1 MNKRFRT
8 ILSVLFVAMLAFV
21 FVPGKAEA
29 APEDNTAFLAYA
41 DAGWL
46 YQYWGDPV
54 DTGIVVTEAKVT
66 GVGQYTVGLDF
77 TGTADGKAAG
87 LAFTAPI
94 IQGGSANYPG
104 HVMTIDEIKLNGNAI
119 DFTKGYAN
127 DEEGNL
133 RSNIYNE
140 WVSQL
145 PDDARRADGNL
156 EDASAVIVDK
166 ELFAEVETIFVT
178 FTLSEGSGEVAQPTE
193 GETVE
198 YVAPSE
204 FTAFLMYS
212 AAEGGWEIYEPRDG
226 VNTTTFL
233 GDGTYTV
240 TLKGADIGAT
250 GAAGTAQVFCVDIPE
265 FAKAMK
271 SLGKNIN
278 NYNDDKEHGLA
289 TDLEISAEVYV
300 DGKKVRTKS
309 ELINYGDIEEKGT
322 FRLEIYYI
330 WGLHGS
336 AIVDNP
342 PLFPE
347 NILPEEEISVTF
359 KIMGSGFNTEAALA
373 EEKAAEE
380 AAAAE
385 AAAEEA
391 KKAEEARK
399 AAEEAAKAAEEAKS
413 DEAATEA
420 TASTEDTSEGLSS
433 GLIIGIVVAAV
444 VIVAVVILLV
454 VKKKKNVSSN

>member
-1 MNKRFRT
+1 MNKRFKA
-8 ILSVLFVAMLAFV
+8 ILSVLFAAMLAFI
-21 FVPGKAEA
+21 FVPGRAEA

-41 DAGWL
+41 DGAWL

-54 DTGIVVTEAKVT
+54 DTGIEITNAEVT

-87 LAFTAPI
+87 LAFTAPM
-94 IQGGSANYPG
+94 IQGGAANYPG
-104 HVMTIDEIKLNGNAI
+104 YVLTVDEIKLNGNAI

-145 PDDARRADGNL
+145 PDDARTADGNL
-156 EDASAVIVDK
+156 DGASAVIVDK
-166 ELFAEVETIFVT
+166 ELFAEVENIFVT
-178 FTLSEGSGEVAQPTE
+178 FTLSEGTGVVVAPAETE
-193 GETVE
+193 TEE

-212 AAEGGWEIYEPRDG
+212 SAEGGWEIYEARDG

-240 TLKGADIGAT
+240 TLKGSDIQAT

-265 FAKAMK
+265 FAKAMQ

-322 FRLEIYYI
+322 FRLEIYNI

-385 AAAEEA
+385 AAAAEEA
-391 KKAEEARK
+391 KKAEEAEK
-399 AAEEAAKAAEEAKS
+399 AAEEAAKVEEETKAEEEVAEVTTTAEEASK
-413 DEAATEA
+413 
-420 TASTEDTSEGLSS
+420 GLST
-433 GLIIGIVVAAV
+433 GVIIAIVVAAV
-444 VIVAVVILLV
+444 VVVAVVVVLV
-454 VKKKKNVSSN
+454 LKKKKN